1 MELGLQACNCNLLVI
16 RHSGADERSVCK
28 TTVTKWVVGREFC
41 KLFGCSSIEERN
53 QSDALLV
60 EERSSDAL
68 LLRSD

>member
-41 KLFGCSSIEERN
+41 KLFGCSETGALLAEERLRLTGVV
-53 QSDALLV
+53 SDK
-60 EERSSDAL
+60 
-68 LLRSD
+68 